1 MYVKKK
7 LHWLDDNLE
16 KVVCITL
23 FMLFTAIM
31 VVNVFMR
38 FVLLSAIPWASDLV
52 LFIFIWF
59 IWFAISYGFKEGAHV
74 NVTAAIGWLP
84 ARAQKILAVI
94 CNFLMIAGFCIL
106 IVVCV
111 QLLFNNSV
119 VGKTG
124 LLIKYPM
131 WALYLSTPVGA
142 TLSLLRLVQ
151 NTVRLI
157 AELKSKGS
165 EG

>member
-59 IWFAISYGFKEGAHV
+59 IWFAISYG
-74 NVTAAIGWLP
+74 I
-84 ARAQKILAVI
+84 
-94 CNFLMIAGFCIL
+94 
-106 IVVCV
+106 
-111 QLLFNNSV
+111 
-119 VGKTG
+119 
-124 LLIKYPM
+124 
-131 WALYLSTPVGA
+131 
-142 TLSLLRLVQ
+142 
-151 NTVRLI
+151 
-157 AELKSKGS
+157 
-165 EG
+165 